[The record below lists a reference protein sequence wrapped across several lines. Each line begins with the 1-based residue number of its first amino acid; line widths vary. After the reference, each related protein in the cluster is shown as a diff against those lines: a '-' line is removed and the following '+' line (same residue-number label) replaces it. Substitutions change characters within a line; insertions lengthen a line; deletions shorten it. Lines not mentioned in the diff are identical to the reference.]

1 MKRRNIDSAKM
12 RRTLKK
18 NRMSEGFCSSG
29 LIYIKILFVWAFVM
43 MADFL
48 LDFRFEYFWPSWLL
62 LRSIYDSFRYQGVA
76 FSVFFVCVTVTS
88 DMICFIFIPV
98 QWLFFLAGTCVWV
111 QYVWH
116 ADRGICLPTVTLWL
130 LFIYV
135 EASVRLKELKA
146 LPFTLDLCR
155 PFAAHCIGYPVVTLG
170 FGVKTYVSYRLRWR
184 KQREVAKENEI
195 YAQLLREALP
205 VEQQHRVADGT
216 SDLDQQKYITSGLTS
231 EDVISSD
238 LTRCPS
244 VSSALYNASASFAT
258 TAVASPCTS
267 PFFANF
273 FGSSF
278 ASGQQHQQ
286 QQNTR
291 NNINNNTS
299 NVATSSRLTKN
310 HHFNNFS
317 SNNINQFANNNNN
330 GGFTTMSEC
339 HNNAFNGG
347 HHTNSNHN
355 FYGGKNFAANLH
367 NTTTAL
373 KSNENGSVLSHRKR
387 SNSLTY
393 RQQSDQ
399 SSSRSAPTGTGRQFS
414 SASSDDNQSSP
425 LLSGLPIVGW
435 LFAILYRL
443 ILAIGGQSDSD
454 ANDASAVSPNAEA
467 CYDLPSATS
476 VVAAAPSSSY
486 LPSLSW
492 STSCDSVTMEAAAA
506 ASAVGATV
514 HDSDDESSVSKESS
528 ESNVVVAAAAMQTAP
543 LPPRA
548 QRRTAAQQQ
557 KHRKRSGVNLTSV
570 TQDGNA
576 TQQQNKVQDKDLY
589 AHLESDLEKLR
600 TELRQTKS
608 REQELRR
615 QVNDLTNADKASRS
629 ELQQTR
635 QQHEQLQTKF
645 QNLMKARQQDKENV
659 STLEKRVCEEQKLKN
674 LLEQQLKAEKKQ
686 QQKKLEEA
694 VSQATSKSVN
704 ANVNAAKNEC
714 TETCKQRRR
723 DMENQLKLIR
733 RDLQQREEQISQL
746 EQEVAALRQY
756 KESNNVEVMMT
767 ALNALQEKKQHLEL
781 SLSAETR
788 IKLDLFS
795 ALGDAKRQ
803 LEITTAQ
810 KKAKEQEL
818 EEMCMRLNQLTSA
831 NNALLF
837 NGQQSA
843 NSQQQ
848 QQLTPPASVTPVVNL
863 DHQPAYDVLSQQL
876 YTSPYNMNSTNGFM
890 FEDCGMTYHPYMS
903 MNGGGNVGSAPNAS
917 TPDQQMRYSPPR
929 NSAAK

>member
-1 MKRRNIDSAKM
+1 M
-12 RRTLKK
+12 
-18 NRMSEGFCSSG
+18 
-29 LIYIKILFVWAFVM
+29 Y
-43 MADFL
+43 
-48 LDFRFEYFWPSWLL
+48 
-62 LRSIYDSFRYQGVA
+62 
-76 FSVFFVCVTVTS
+76 
-88 DMICFIFIPV
+88 
-98 QWLFFLAGTCVWV
+98 
-111 QYVWH
+111 
-116 ADRGICLPTVTLWL
+116 DRGICLPTVTLWL

-135 EASVRLKELKA
+135 EASVRLKELKS

-184 KQREVAKENEI
+184 ILDHSINTTQNDSSFIKLTPNAAHSFHIFQRKQREVAKENEI

-205 VEQQHRVADGT
+205 VEQQHRDPEILHLTV
-216 SDLDQQKYITSGLTS
+216 SDITSGLTS

-273 FGSSF
+273 FSSSF
-278 ASGQQHQQ
+278 ASGQQQ
-286 QQNTR
+286 QQNTG
-291 NNINNNTS
+291 NNSSNNGSN

-310 HHFNNFS
+310 HQNLNNFS
-317 SNNINQFANNNNN
+317 GNNINQFATNNNHN
-330 GGFTTMSEC
+330 GGFTTVSEC

-355 FYGGKNFAANLH
+355 FYGGKNFAATLH
-367 NTTTAL
+367 NTTAL
-373 KSNENGSVLSHRKR
+373 KSNENGSLLSHRKR
-387 SNSLTY
+387 SNSLTF

-399 SSSRSAPTGTGRQFS
+399 LSSRSAPTGTGRQFS

-443 ILAIGGQSDSD
+443 ISAIGGQSDSG
-454 ANDASAVSPNAEA
+454 ATDASVVLSNVEA
-467 CYDLPSATS
+467 SYDMPSTTCGG
-476 VVAAAPSSSY
+476 APPASSFY

-492 STSCDSVTMEAAAA
+492 STSCDSVAMEAEALAAA
-506 ASAVGATV
+506 GAPA
-514 HDSDDESSVSKESS
+514 HDSDDESSISKESS
-528 ESNVVVAAAAMQTAP
+528 ESNVVVTVAMQAAS
-543 LPPRA
+543 LPPRT
-548 QRRTAAQQQ
+548 QRKSMAQ
-557 KHRKRSGVNLTSV
+557 KHRKRSGINFTSIAH
-570 TQDGNA
+570 DGNVS
-576 TQQQNKVQDKDLY
+576 QQQNKVQEKDLH

-600 TELRQTKS
+600 NELRQTKS

-615 QVNDLTNADKASRS
+615 QVNDLSNTDKASRS
-629 ELQQTR
+629 ELQQTK
-635 QQHEQLQTKF
+635 QQYELLQTKF

-674 LLEQQLKAEKKQ
+674 LLEQQLKTEKKL

-694 VSQATSKSVN
+694 VSQAASKSIT

-723 DMENQLKLIR
+723 EMENQVKLIR
-733 RDLQQREEQISQL
+733 RDLQLREEQISQL
-746 EQEVAALRQY
+746 EQEVAVLRQY

-837 NGQQSA
+837 NGQQPA

-848 QQLTPPASVTPVVNL
+848 QQLTPPASVTPVVNM

-876 YTSPYNMNSTNGFM
+876 YTSPYNMNTTNGFM

-903 MNGGGNVGSAPNAS
+903 MNGGGNVNSASSAS
-917 TPDQQMRYSPPR
+917 TPDQQIRYSPPR